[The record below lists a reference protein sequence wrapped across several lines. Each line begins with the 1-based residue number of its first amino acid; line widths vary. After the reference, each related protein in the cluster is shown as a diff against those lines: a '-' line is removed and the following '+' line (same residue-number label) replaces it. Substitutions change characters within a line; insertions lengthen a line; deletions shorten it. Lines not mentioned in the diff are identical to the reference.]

1 MADHNEYKFEQ
12 ELCEFLAHSGWLYSK
27 SDAGYDRE
35 LALFPDDVLG
45 WLADTQPL
53 ELAKIIKPSDAES
66 VQTRASKGLLQ
77 RLAKTLDAPLANGGG
92 ALAVLRKGFS
102 DTPAKFE
109 MCQFKPA
116 DSLNPVTLEKYSKV
130 RLRVMRQVHYSTKN
144 QNSIDLVLFVN
155 GIPVATLELKT
166 DFTQSVEDAKV
177 QYKKDRP
184 PKGEPLLSF
193 GHRALVHFAVSNDE
207 VYMTTKLEGDSTFF
221 LPFNKGDDGRSGN
234 PINPNGSKT
243 AYLWENVLQRDN
255 WLNIIGRFMHLSSE
269 KLIDPVTGEQ
279 SLRESLLFPR
289 YHQWESVT
297 HLIETARVE
306 GPGHNYL
313 IQHSAGSGKTNSI
326 AWTAHQLSTLHDDS
340 GKKVFDSVIVV
351 TDRTVLDDQLSAAI
365 KEIENKTGVVAAID
379 NKNGAKSTA
388 LADALKQNK
397 PIIVVTMQT
406 FPFILGQIQGSA
418 AAKGK
423 NFAIIADEAHSS
435 QSGATASKLKEVL
448 NAQELEDLADGAETS
463 IEDVLLAEMANR
475 AEAKNISFF
484 AYTATPKAKTME
496 LFGRKG
502 DSGLPEP
509 FHVYTMQQAIEEK
522 FILDVLQCYT
532 PYKLAFKLT
541 HEGQE
546 YDSDAIQVAQSEALK
561 GLMHWVRLHP
571 TNIGAKVS
579 IIIEHFRDNVAWR
592 LDGKAKAMVVTGSR
606 KEAVRYKL
614 AFDKYIAEKGYK
626 GINALVAFSGDVED
640 LESGPAP
647 FNENNMNSELRG
659 RKIAE
664 AFKTDEFQVMLV
676 ANKFQ
681 TGFDQPLLVAMY
693 VDKKLSG
700 VTAVQTLSR
709 LNRTAKGKD
718 VTFVLDFVNEPGD
731 ILEAFKPYFRDAQL
745 ADVADPNIVHDIA
758 TKLDHSGIY
767 DQSEVDVVVETF
779 LLKKGNNKLSA
790 SLAQVKDR
798 FWKKF
803 QAATESNDKLEVDRL
818 VDFRKS
824 VDAYV
829 KAYDFLSQ
837 MYNYGDTDVEKK
849 AIFLR
854 LLAREIRA
862 NSPRESIDLDGVELA
877 KLGFKKHAEVK
888 IDLAGE
894 TGALRPITAVGGG
907 SAHDPVMTTIR
918 EAVEQM
924 NAIFDDPDLTTG
936 DGEGIVAYVSAK
948 ARENEH
954 IQKQAKANTLE
965 QFLDSPDLMT
975 VMLTALF
982 ASQSNFGEMTKE
994 LAEDDVKLGKF
1005 VRAVGKVVHAQIASA
1020 NQSKETP

>member
-1 MADHNEYKFEQ
+1 VADHNEYKFEQ
-12 ELCEFLAHSGWLYSK
+12 EFCEALASRGWLYSK
-27 SDAGYDRE
+27 NDEGYNRE
-35 LALFPDDVLG
+35 LALFPEDVLG
-45 WLADTQPL
+45 WLDDTQPG
-53 ELAKIIKPSDAES
+53 ELAKVVKASDSES
-66 VQTRASKGLLQ
+66 VQAKSRQSLLQ
-77 RLAKTLDAPLANGGG
+77 RLAKTLDAPLAHGGG

-116 DSLNPVTLEKYSKV
+116 DTLNPVTLEKYSKV

-144 QNSIDLVLFVN
+144 QKSIDVVLFVN

-177 QYKKDRP
+177 QYKQDRSP
-184 PKGEPLLSF
+184 AGEPLLKF
-193 GHRALVHFAVSNDE
+193 GQRALVHFAVSNDE
-207 VYMTTKLEGDSTFF
+207 IFMTTKLEGESTFF

-234 PINPNGSKT
+234 PINPDGSKT
-243 AYLWENVLQRDN
+243 AYLWENVLERDN
-255 WLNIIGRFMHLSSE
+255 WLNILGRFMHLSSE
-269 KLIDPVTGEQ
+269 KLVDPVTGEQ

-297 HLIETARVE
+297 KLIEAARTE

-326 AWTAHQLSTLHDDS
+326 AWTAHQLSTLHNDS
-340 GKKVFDSVIVV
+340 GSKVFDSVIVV
-351 TDRTVLDDQLSAAI
+351 TDRTVLDDQLRSAI
-365 KEIENKTGVVAAID
+365 KEIENKAGVVAAID
-379 NKNGAKSTA
+379 NKNGSKAEA
-388 LADALKQNK
+388 LAEALKQNK

-406 FPFILGQIQGSA
+406 FPFVLTAIKNSA
-418 AAKGK
+418 AAKDK
-423 NFAIIADEAHSS
+423 SFAIIADEAHSS

-448 NAQELEDLADGAETS
+448 SDAEWADQQDGAEAS
-463 IEDVLLAEMANR
+463 LEDVLAIEMANR
-475 AEAKNISFF
+475 AEAMNISFF

-502 DSGLPEP
+502 ASGLPEP
-509 FHVYTMQQAIEEK
+509 FHVYTMQQAIEEN

-541 HEGQE
+541 HDGQE
-546 YDSDAIQVAQSEALK
+546 YDSESNKVAQNEALK
-561 GLMHWVRLHP
+561 ELMHWVRLHP

-579 IIIEHFRDNVAWR
+579 IIVEHFRDNVSWR

-606 KEAVRYKL
+606 KEAVRYKI
-614 AFDKYIAEKGYK
+614 AFDKYIADKGYTD
-626 GINALVAFSGDVED
+626 INALVAFSGDVSD
-640 LESGPAP
+640 PESGPDA
-647 FNENNMNSELRG
+647 FNENNMNQNVRG
-659 RKIAE
+659 RKLAD
-664 AFKTDEFQVMLV
+664 AFKSDDFQVMLV

-681 TGFDQPLLVAMY
+681 TGFDQPLLVSMY

-718 VTFVLDFVNEPGD
+718 VTFVLDFVNEPAD
-731 ILEAFKPYFRDAQL
+731 ILESFKPYFRDAQL
-745 ADVADPNIVHDIA
+745 SDVTDPNIVHDIA

-767 DQSEVDVVVETF
+767 DQSEVEHVVETF

-790 SLAQVKDR
+790 SLAQVKER

-803 QAATESNDKLEVDRL
+803 NAAIEGNDKLEVDRL
-818 VDFRKS
+818 IDFRKS
-824 VDAYV
+824 VDAYI

-837 MYNYGDTDVEKK
+837 LYNYGDTAVEKK

-862 NSPRESIDLDGVELA
+862 NSPRESIDLEGVELA
-877 KLGFKKHAEVK
+877 KLGFKKHAQVA

-894 TGALRPITAVGGG
+894 TGVLKPITSVGGG
-907 SAHDPVMTTIR
+907 SPHDPVMTTLR

-924 NAIFDDPDLTTG
+924 NSIFDDPDLTSG

-948 ARENEH
+948 ARENEN
-954 IQKQAKANTLE
+954 IQKQAQANSLE

-975 VMLTALF
+975 VMLGALF
-982 ASQSNFGEMTKE
+982 ASQGNFTAMTKE

-1005 VRAVGKVVHAQIASA
+1005 VRAVGKVVHAQLA
-1020 NQSKETP
+1020 EG

>member
-12 ELCEFLAHSGWLYSK
+12 ELCEFLEASGWLYSR
-27 SDAGYDRE
+27 SDVGYDRE
-35 LALFPDDVLG
+35 LALYLEDVLG
-45 WLADTQPL
+45 WLSDTQPN
-53 ELAKIIKPSDAES
+53 ELAKIVKASDAES
-66 VQTRASKGLLQ
+66 VQAKARQGLLQ
-77 RLAKTLDAPLANGGG
+77 RLAKSLDAELSHGGG
-92 ALAVLRKGFS
+92 ALNVLRKGFK
-102 DTPAKFE
+102 DGAAKFE

-116 DSLNPVTLEKYSKV
+116 ESLNPATMEKYAKV

-166 DFTQSVEDAKV
+166 DFTQNVEDAKI
-177 QYKKDRP
+177 QYKKDRL

-193 GHRALVHFAVSNDE
+193 GHRALVHFAVSNAE
-207 VYMTTKLEGDSTFF
+207 VWMTTKLEGESTFF

-234 PINPNGSKT
+234 PINPDGSKT

-255 WLNIIGRFMHLSSE
+255 WLNIIGRFMHLSIE
-269 KLIDPVTGEQ
+269 HIVDPVTGEQ
-279 SLRESLLFPR
+279 SKRESLLFPR

-297 HLIETARVE
+297 KLIEAARAE
-306 GPGHNYL
+306 GAGHNYL

-326 AWTAHQLSTLHDDS
+326 AWTAHQLSTLHNDA
-340 GKKVFDSVIVV
+340 GRKVFDSVIVV

-365 KEIENKTGVVAAID
+365 KEIDHVTGMVETID
-379 NKNGAKSTA
+379 DKSSSKSAA
-388 LADALKQNK
+388 LAKALKENK

-406 FPFILGQIQGSA
+406 FPFILGQIQESA
-418 AAKGK
+418 AAKDK
-423 NFAIIADEAHSS
+423 TFAIIADEAHSS
-435 QSGATASKLKEVL
+435 QSGATANKLKEVL
-448 NAQELEDLADGAETS
+448 SDQDWAELQDGGES
-463 IEDVLLAEMANR
+463 SLEDVLAVEMANR

-496 LFGRKG
+496 LFGRVG
-502 DSGLPEP
+502 PSGLPEP

-541 HEGQE
+541 HDGQE
-546 YDSDAIQVAQSEALK
+546 YDSEAKTVAQSEALK
-561 GLMHWVRLHP
+561 ELMNWVRLHP

-614 AFDKYIAEKGYK
+614 AFDKYIQSQGYTD
-626 GINALVAFSGDVED
+626 INAMVAFSGEVDDPE
-640 LESGPAP
+640 LSPTG
-647 FNENNMNSELRG
+647 FTENNMNPDLRG
-659 RKIAE
+659 RKLAE
-664 AFKTDEFQVMLV
+664 AFKTDEYQVMLV

-718 VTFVLDFVNEPGD
+718 VTFVLDFVNEPND

-745 ADVADPNIVHDIA
+745 SDVTDKNLVHDIA

-767 DQSEVDVVVETF
+767 DQSEVEHVAKTF
-779 LLKKGNNKLSA
+779 KEKKGNNALSA

-798 FWKKF
+798 FWKKHD
-803 QAATESNDKLEVDRL
+803 AAVKANDKLTVDEL
-818 VDFRKS
+818 VDFRKT
-824 VDAYV
+824 VDAYI
-829 KAYDFLSQ
+829 KTYDFLSQ
-837 MYNYGDTDVEKK
+837 LYNYGDTDLEKK
-849 AIFLR
+849 AIFFR
-854 LLAREIRA
+854 LLAREIRS
-862 NSPRESIDLDGVELA
+862 NSPRQTIDLDGVELA
-877 KLGFKKHAEVK
+877 KLGFKKNTEVK
-888 IDLAGE
+888 IDLSGE
-894 TGALRPITAVGGG
+894 HGTLSPPTAVGSGQG
-907 SAHDPVMTTIR
+907 HDPVLTTIR

-924 NAIFDDPDLTTG
+924 NAIFDAADLTGG
-936 DGEGIVAYVSAK
+936 DSEGLVAYVSAK
-948 ARENEH
+948 AREDED
-954 IQKQAKANTLE
+954 IQKQAKANTVD
-965 QFLDSPDLMT
+965 QFLASPDLEHI
-975 VMLTALF
+975 LLGALF
-982 ASQSNFGEMTKE
+982 ASQGNFQTMSKE
-994 LAEDDVKLGKF
+994 LAEDEAKLAVFVK
-1005 VRAVGKVVHAQIASA
+1005 AIGKVVHAQLAA
-1020 NQSKETP
+1020 V

>member
-1 MADHNEYKFEQ
+1 MMPDYNEYKFEQ
-12 ELCEFLAHSGWLYSK
+12 ELCEYLEKSGWFYSRT
-27 SDAGYDRE
+27 DAGYERS
-35 LALFPDDVLG
+35 LALFPEDVFG
-45 WLADTQPL
+45 WLSDTQSD
-53 ELAKIIKPSDAES
+53 ELGKVVKKSDSGSALTKS
-66 VQTRASKGLLQ
+66 KKGLLQ
-77 RLAKTLDAPLANGGG
+77 RLAKSLDAPLSHGGG
-92 ALAVLRKGFS
+92 TLSVLRKGFK
-102 DTPAKFE
+102 DTTAKFD

-116 DSLNPVTLEKYSKV
+116 EQLNAVTLEKYRKV

-144 QNSIDLVLFVN
+144 QKSIDLVLFVN
-155 GIPVATLELKT
+155 GIPVATIELKT

-177 QYKKDRP
+177 QYKQDRS

-193 GHRALVHFAVSNDE
+193 GHRALVHFAVSNSE
-207 VYMTTKLEGDSTFF
+207 IYMTTKLEEDATHF
-221 LPFNKGDDGRSGN
+221 LPFNRGDDGRAGN
-234 PINPNGSKT
+234 PINPEGSKT

-255 WLNIIGRFMHLSSE
+255 WLNIIGRFMHLNVE
-269 KLIDPVTGEQ
+269 HVVDPVSGEQ
-279 SLRESLLFPR
+279 SKRESLLFPR

-297 HLIETARVE
+297 QIIGAAKIE

-326 AWTAHQLSTLHDDS
+326 AWTAHQLSTLHNEA

-365 KEIENKTGVVAAID
+365 EEIDHTKGVVASID
-379 NKNGAKSTA
+379 SNDGAKSRA
-388 LADALKQNK
+388 LFDALKQNK

-406 FPFILGQIQGSA
+406 FPFILGEIQGSD

-435 QSGATASKLKEVL
+435 QSGTTANKLKEVL
-448 NAQELEDLADGAETS
+448 NAQEFSDFNDGGESS
-463 IEDVLLAEMANR
+463 IEDLLAAEMANR
-475 AEAKNISFF
+475 AETKNISFF
-484 AYTATPKAKTME
+484 AFTATPKAKTME

-502 DSGLPEP
+502 ESGLPEP

-541 HEGQE
+541 HNGED
-546 YDSDAIQVAQSEALK
+546 YDSDSREVAQNEALK
-561 GLMHWVRLHP
+561 ELMHWVRLHP

-579 IIIEHFRDNVAWR
+579 IIIEHFRDNVVWR

-614 AFDKYIAEKGYK
+614 AFDKYISDKGYK
-626 GINALVAFSGDVED
+626 DINALVAFSGEVDD
-640 LESGPAP
+640 LESGPNA
-647 FNENNMNSELRG
+647 FSENNMNSNLRG

-664 AFKTDEFQVMLV
+664 AFNTEDFQVMLV

-681 TGFDQPLLVAMY
+681 TGFDQPLLVSMY

-709 LNRTAKGKD
+709 LNRIAKGKD
-718 VTFVLDFVNEPGD
+718 VTFVLDFVNDPNE
-731 ILEAFKPYFRDAQL
+731 ILEAFLPYFRDAQL
-745 ADVADPNIVHDIA
+745 TDIADPNIVHDIA

-767 DQSEVDVVVETF
+767 DQSEVEVVVETS

-798 FWKKF
+798 FWKKY
-803 QAATESNDKLEVDRL
+803 QAAVDSNDKLEIDRL
-818 VDFRKS
+818 LDFRKS
-824 VDAYV
+824 VDSYT

-837 MYNYGDTDVEKK
+837 LYNYGDTAVEKK

-862 NSPRESIDLDGVELA
+862 NSPRESIDLEGVELA
-877 KLGFKKHAEVK
+877 KLGFKKHSAVR
-888 IDLAGE
+888 IDL
-894 TGALRPITAVGGG
+894 TGDSGQLKPISAIGRG
-907 SAHDPVMTTIR
+907 SARDPLMTTLR

-924 NAIFDDPDLTTG
+924 NAIFDDPDLTSG

-948 ARENEH
+948 AREDVN
-954 IQKQAKANTLE
+954 IRKQAQANTLE

-975 VMLTALF
+975 VMLSALF
-982 ASQSNFGEMTKE
+982 ASQGNFSSMTKE
-994 LAEDDVKLGKF
+994 LAEDDEKLGKF
-1005 VRAVGKVVHAQIASA
+1005 VRAIGKVVHAQLA
-1020 NQSKETP
+1020 NADDQN

>member
-1 MADHNEYKFEQ
+1 MADYNEYKFEQ
-12 ELCEFLAHSGWLYSK
+12 ELCEYLESSGWLYSK
-27 SDAGYDRE
+27 SDEGYDRA
-35 LALFPDDVLG
+35 LALFPEDVFG
-45 WLADTQPL
+45 WLADTQPE
-53 ELAKIIKPSDAES
+53 ELAKIIKATDSET
-66 VQTRASKGLLQ
+66 VQAKSKQSLLQ
-77 RLAKTLDAPLANGGG
+77 RLAKSLDASLSHGGG
-92 ALAVLRKGFS
+92 ALNVLRSGFK
-102 DTPAKFE
+102 DTPAKFD

-155 GIPVATLELKT
+155 GIPVATIELKT
-166 DFTQSVEDAKV
+166 DFTQSVEDAKI
-177 QYKKDRP
+177 QYKKDRS

-193 GHRALVHFAVSNDE
+193 GHRALVHFAVSNAE
-207 VYMTTKLEGDSTFF
+207 IYMTTKLEEDATFF
-221 LPFNKGDDGRSGN
+221 LPFNKGDDGRAGN
-234 PINPNGSKT
+234 PINPGSSKT

-255 WLNIIGRFMHLSSE
+255 WLNIIGRFMHLNVE
-269 KLIDPVTGEQ
+269 NIIDPVSGEQ
-279 SLRESLLFPR
+279 SQRQSLLFPR

-297 HLIETARVE
+297 RLIEAAKTE

-326 AWTAHQLSTLHDDS
+326 AWTAHQLSTLHNKE

-365 KEIENKTGVVAAID
+365 EEIDHVKGVVASID
-379 NKNGAKSTA
+379 GGDGSKSKA
-388 LADALKQNK
+388 LAAALKENK

-406 FPFILGQIQGSA
+406 FPFILGQIKDST

-448 NAQELEDLADGAETS
+448 NAQELADLADGGES
-463 IEDVLLAEMANR
+463 SLEDMLALEMANR

-502 DSGLPEP
+502 ESGLPEP
-509 FHVYTMQQAIEEK
+509 FHIYTMQQAIEEK

-541 HEGQE
+541 HDGQD
-546 YDSDAIQVAQSEALK
+546 YDSDSSEVAQNEALK
-561 GLMHWVRLHP
+561 ELMHWVRLHP
-571 TNIGAKVS
+571 TNIAAKVS

-614 AFDKYIAEKGYK
+614 AFDKYISEKGYK
-626 GINALVAFSGDVED
+626 DINALVAFSGEVED
-640 LESGPAP
+640 PESGPNA
-647 FNENNMNSELRG
+647 FSENNMNPNLRG
-659 RKIAE
+659 RKMAK
-664 AFKTDEFQVMLV
+664 AFNTDEFQVMLV

-681 TGFDQPLLVAMY
+681 TGFDQPLLVSMY

-718 VTFVLDFVNEPGD
+718 VTFVLDFVNDPNE
-731 ILEAFKPYFRDAQL
+731 ILEAFLPYFRDAQL
-745 ADVADPNIVHDIA
+745 TDIADPNIIHDIA

-767 DQSEVDVVVETF
+767 DQSEVDLVVETF

-798 FWKKF
+798 FWKKY
-803 QAATESNDKLEVDRL
+803 QAAIEANDKLEIDRL

-824 VDAYV
+824 VDSFT

-837 MYNYGDTDVEKK
+837 LYNYGDTDIEKK
-849 AIFLR
+849 AIFLH

-862 NSPRESIDLDGVELA
+862 NSPRESIDLEGVELA

-888 IDLAGE
+888 IDLTGDS
-894 TGALRPITAVGGG
+894 GALKPITAVGGG
-907 SAHDPVMTTIR
+907 SAHDPVMTTLR
-918 EAVEQM
+918 EAVAQM
-924 NAIFDDPDLTTG
+924 NAIFDDPDLTDA

-948 ARENEH
+948 ARENVN
-954 IQKQAKANTLE
+954 IQKQAKANTVE
-965 QFLDSPDLMT
+965 QFLESQDLMT
-975 VMLTALF
+975 VLLGALF
-982 ASQSNFGEMTKE
+982 ASQGNFTSMTKE
-994 LAEDDVKLGKF
+994 LAEDDEKLAKF
-1005 VRAVGKVVHAQIASA
+1005 VKAIGKVVHAQLAVS
-1020 NQSKETP
+1020 SKEQK